1 MELKLYTV
9 NDGKNVINKTMTLKT
24 TMEINL
30 KRDVDIIN
38 PRLILILIPNL
49 PTGFSGINYAEIPEL
64 NRFYFVDSITN
75 ISSTLWQLELS
86 CDVLETYKADILASN
101 ARFYRNLKA
110 GDYFDT
116 ALESSHITTVAKYA
130 SNKGISE
137 SETLIMTTVGVK

>member
-1 MELKLYTV
+1 MQLRLYTV
-9 NDGKNVINKTMTLKT
+9 KDGKNVINKTRTLKT

-30 KRDVDIIN
+30 RRDVDIIN
-38 PRLILILIPNL
+38 PRLILITNS
-49 PTGFSGINYAEIPEL
+49 PTGFHGINYAVFTEH
-64 NRFYFVDSITN
+64 NRFYFVDSITR
-75 ISSTLWQLELS
+75 ISAKLWQLDLS
-86 CDVLETYKADILASN
+86 CDVLETYKADILASK

-130 SNKGISE
+130 SNKGISD

>member
-1 MELKLYTV
+1 MELKLYAV
-9 NDGKNVINKTMTLKT
+9 NDGENVINKTMTLKT

-38 PRLILILIPNL
+38 PRLILIPNL

-75 ISSTLWQLELS
+75 ISATLWQLDLS
-86 CDVLETYKADILASN
+86 CDVLETYKADILASK
-101 ARFYRNLKA
+101 ARLYRNLKP

-116 ALESSHITTVAKYA
+116 ALESSHITTVAKYS
-130 SNKGISE
+130 SNKGISD
-137 SETLIMTTVGVK
+137 SETLIMTTVGAK

>member
-1 MELKLYTV
+1 MELKLYAV

-38 PRLILILIPNL
+38 PRLILIPNL

-75 ISSTLWQLELS
+75 ISSTLWQLDLS
-86 CDVLETYKADILASN
+86 CDVLETYKADILASK

-116 ALESSHITTVAKYA
+116 ALESSHITTVAKYT
-130 SNKGISE
+130 SNKGISD
-137 SETLIMTTVGVK
+137 SETLILTTVGG

>member
-1 MELKLYTV
+1 MELKLYAV
-9 NDGKNVINKTMTLKT
+9 NDGENVINKTMTLKT

-38 PRLILILIPNL
+38 PRLILIPNL

-75 ISSTLWQLELS
+75 ITATLWQLDLS
-86 CDVLETYKADILASN
+86 CDVLETYKADILASK
-101 ARFYRNLKA
+101 ARLYRNLKA
-110 GDYFDT
+110 GDYFNT

-130 SNKGISE
+130 SNKGISD
-137 SETLIMTTVGVK
+137 SETIIMTTVGTK

>member
-1 MELKLYTV
+1 MELKLYAV
-9 NDGKNVINKTMTLKT
+9 NDGENVINKTMTLKT
-24 TMEINL
+24 TIEINL

-38 PRLILILIPNL
+38 PRLILIPNL

-75 ISSTLWQLELS
+75 ISATLWQLDLS
-86 CDVLETYKADILASN
+86 CDVLETYKADILASK

-116 ALESSHITTVAKYA
+116 AIESSHITTVAKYA
-130 SNKGISE
+130 SNKGISD
-137 SETLIMTTVGVK
+137 SETLIMTTVGAK

>member
-9 NDGKNVINKTMTLKT
+9 NEGENVINKTMTLKT

-38 PRLILILIPNL
+38 PRLILIPNL
-49 PTGFSGINYAEIPEL
+49 PTGFSGINYAEIPDL

-75 ISSTLWQLELS
+75 ISATLWQLDLS
-86 CDVLETYKADILASN
+86 CDVLETYKADILASK
-101 ARFYRNLKA
+101 ARLYRNLKA

-116 ALESSHITTVAKYA
+116 ALESSHITTVAKYT
-130 SNKGISE
+130 SNKGISD
-137 SETLIMTTVGVK
+137 SETIIMTTVGTK

>member
-1 MELKLYTV
+1 MELKLYSV
-9 NDGKNVINKTMTLKT
+9 NDGDNVINKTMVLKD

-38 PRLILILIPNL
+38 PRLILIPNL

-75 ISSTLWQLELS
+75 ISATLWQLDLS
-86 CDVLETYKADILASN
+86 CDVLETYKADILASK

-116 ALESSHITTVAKYA
+116 AFESSHITTVAKYA
-130 SNKGISE
+130 SDKGISDN
-137 SETLIMTTVGVK
+137 ETLIMTTVGAK

>member
-1 MELKLYTV
+1 MELKLYAV
-9 NDGKNVINKTMTLKT
+9 NDGENVINKTMTLKT

-38 PRLILILIPNL
+38 PRLILIPNL

-75 ISSTLWQLELS
+75 ISATLWQLDLS
-86 CDVLETYKADILASN
+86 CDVLETYKADILASK
-101 ARFYRNLKA
+101 ARLYRNLKA

-116 ALESSHITTVAKYA
+116 ALESSHITTVAKYT
-130 SNKGISE
+130 SNKGISD
-137 SETLIMTTVGVK
+137 SETLILTSIGSK

>member
-1 MELKLYTV
+1 MELKLYAV
-9 NDGKNVINKTMTLKT
+9 NDGENVINKTMTLKT

-38 PRLILILIPNL
+38 PRLILIPNL

-75 ISSTLWQLELS
+75 ITATLWQLDLS
-86 CDVLETYKADILASN
+86 CDVLETYKADILASK

-116 ALESSHITTVAKYA
+116 AHEYSHKTTVAKYA
-130 SNKGISE
+130 GNKGISDA
-137 SETLIMTTVGVK
+137 ETIIMTTVGAK

>member
-1 MELKLYTV
+1 MELKLYAV
-9 NDGKNVINKTMTLKT
+9 NDGENVINKTMTLKT

-38 PRLILILIPNL
+38 PRLILIPNL
-49 PTGFSGINYAEIPEL
+49 PTGFSGINYAEIPDL
-64 NRFYFVDSITN
+64 NRFYFVDNITN
-75 ISSTLWQLELS
+75 ISGTLWQLDLS
-86 CDVLETYKADILASN
+86 CDVLETYKADILASK
-101 ARFYRNLKA
+101 ARLYRNLKA

-130 SNKGISE
+130 SNKGISD

>member
-1 MELKLYTV
+1 MELKLYAV

-38 PRLILILIPNL
+38 PRLILIPNL

-64 NRFYFVDSITN
+64 NRFYFVDNITN
-75 ISSTLWQLELS
+75 ISGTLWQLDLS
-86 CDVLETYKADILASN
+86 CDVLETYKADILASK
-101 ARFYRNLKA
+101 ARLYRNMKA

-116 ALESSHITTVAKYA
+116 ALESSHITTVAKYT
-130 SNKGISE
+130 SNKGISD
-137 SETLIMTTVGVK
+137 SETIIMTTVGVK

>member
-1 MELKLYTV
+1 MELKLYAV

-38 PRLILILIPNL
+38 PRLILIPNL

-64 NRFYFVDSITN
+64 NRYYFIDSIIN
-75 ISSTLWQLELS
+75 ISSTLWQLDLS
-86 CDVLETYKADILASN
+86 CDVLETYKTDILASK
-101 ARFYRNLKA
+101 ARLYRNLKA

-116 ALESSHITTVAKYA
+116 ALESSHNATVAKYT
-130 SNKGISE
+130 SNKGISD
-137 SETLIMTTVGVK
+137 SETLIMTTVGAR

>member
-1 MELKLYTV
+1 MELKLYAV

-38 PRLILILIPNL
+38 PRLILIPNL
-49 PTGFSGINYAEIPEL
+49 TTGFSGINYAEIPEL

-75 ISSTLWQLELS
+75 ISSTLWQLDLS
-86 CDVLETYKADILASN
+86 CDVLETYKADILASK

-116 ALESSHITTVAKYA
+116 ALESSHITTVAKYT
-130 SNKGISE
+130 SNKGISD
-137 SETLIMTTVGVK
+137 SETLILTTVGG